1 MALARGIAA
10 KGIRPGERVG
20 LLSRTRYEWTLVDF
34 ALWWVGAVPV
44 PVYDTSSPDQIA
56 HIMSDSQAVAIFVET
71 DELAERVQRATG
83 QLAQPARFRA
93 LRRDVARIKT
103 LMQEQASQAS
113 A

>member
-1 MALARGIAA
+1 MAELRGKSAA
-10 KGIRPGERVG
+10 
-20 LLSRTRYEWTLVDF
+20 
-34 ALWWVGAVPV
+34 
-44 PVYDTSSPDQIA
+44 
-56 HIMSDSQAVAIFVET
+56 
-71 DELAERVQRATG
+71 ELNKMLIELHREHLNLRVQRATG

>member
-1 MALARGIAA
+1 MKMAELRGKSAA
-10 KGIRPGERVG
+10 
-20 LLSRTRYEWTLVDF
+20 
-34 ALWWVGAVPV
+34 
-44 PVYDTSSPDQIA
+44 
-56 HIMSDSQAVAIFVET
+56 
-71 DELAERVQRATG
+71 ELNKMLIELHREHLNLRVQRATG